1 MSTVRAATEADLP
14 AVAAVYAPYVL
25 DSVITFEE
33 TPPEPSAWREK
44 LAAGLPFLVAE
55 VDGRVAGFAYAGRY
69 RPRPAYRHSLEDS
82 IYLAPWAQGRGL
94 GKALLAALVS
104 ACRESGAR
112 QLIAVVADTG
122 DPTSVKLH
130 LAAGFEEVGRLRQVG
145 FKHGR
150 WLDTTL
156 LQLSLD

>member
-1 MSTVRAATEADLP
+1 MSTIRAATAADLP

-44 LAAGLPFLVAE
+44 LTAGLPFLVAE

-69 RPRPAYRHSLEDS
+69 RPRPAYRYSLEDS

-94 GKALLAALVS
+94 GRALLAALVS
-104 ACRESGAR
+104 ACRDSGAG
-112 QLIAVVADTG
+112 QLIAVIADTG
-122 DPTSVKLH
+122 DPSSVKLH
-130 LAAGFEEVGRLRQVG
+130 LAAGFEEVGRLRRVG

-150 WLDTTL
+150 WVDTTL
-156 LQLSLD
+156 LQLALD